1 MPLPAHPI
9 YPPTLGARLLED
21 GSCQFRVWASKAR
34 RIDLRLMTPDER
46 LLPMTPAEPGYF
58 ELRLEGIAPGTQY
71 LYRIDGEH
79 DRPDPASRH
88 QPHGVHRPSAVV
100 SPDFPWTDH
109 QWSGLPLHR
118 YITYELHVGTFTL
131 EGTFDAVVSHLDN
144 LKDLG
149 ITAIELMPVAQF
161 PGGRNWGYDGVHP
174 FAPQNTYGGP
184 DGLRRLVDACH
195 ARELAVVLDVV
206 YNHLGPEGN
215 YLGQFA
221 HYFTGRYRT
230 PWGEAINVDDR
241 HSDEVRRFFIE
252 NALAWI
258 EEYHV
263 DALRLDAVHAIC
275 DFRARPFLQE
285 LAESVRLQGER
296 LNRRVYTIAESSL
309 NDPRLIRP
317 VELGGAGIDGQWND
331 DLHHALRTAI
341 TGDCGGYYADFR
353 GVRDLCKAYEDGF
366 VMDGQSSAYRGRR
379 HGKSARDV
387 PPEKL
392 VVFAQNHDHIGN
404 RMLGERLGMLVSF
417 ERLKLAAAA
426 VLLSPYQPLLFM
438 GEEYAETA
446 PFQYF
451 VSHTDPGLIEGVRK
465 GRREEFAQFAWEGE
479 PPDPQAEETFTR
491 CRLNHRLKE
500 SGFHQ
505 VMWNFYRELIS
516 LRTGSPALAFANRE
530 RMDVKLIHDGH
541 AVLMLRRA
549 TGHDVAVV
557 LNFDEKHGLL
567 TIPLPSGT
575 WTKQLDSAD
584 PYWNGPGSPVPGR
597 IETAGEVTIP
607 MAGLSVL
614 VLFRVT
620 GKEA

>member
-1 MPLPAHPI
+1 MPKPAHPV
-9 YPPTLGARLLED
+9 YPPTLGARLLDD
-21 GSCQFRVWASKAR
+21 GSCHFRVWASKAQ
-34 RIDLRLMTPDER
+34 RIDLRLMTPSER

-88 QPHGVHRPSAVV
+88 QPLGVHRASAVV
-100 SPDFPWTDH
+100 DPRFPWTDGH
-109 QWSGLPLHR
+109 WSGLPLHR
-118 YITYELHVGTFTL
+118 YITYELHVGTFTP
-131 EGTFDAVVSHLDN
+131 EGTFDSVIPQLDN

-195 ARELAVVLDVV
+195 ARELAVILDVV
-206 YNHLGPEGN
+206 YNHVGPEGN

-221 HYFTGRYRT
+221 HYFTDRHRT

-241 HSDEVRRFFIE
+241 YSDEVRKFFIE

-258 EEYHV
+258 DEYHI
-263 DALRLDAVHAIC
+263 DALRLDAIHAIC

-285 LAESVRLQGER
+285 LADSVRLQGER
-296 LNRRVYTIAESSL
+296 LNRRVHTIAESSL

-317 VELGGAGIDGQWND
+317 VEMGGSGIDGQWND

-341 TGDCGGYYADFR
+341 TGDRGGYYADFR
-353 GVRDLCKAYEDGF
+353 GVRDLFKAYEDGF

-379 HGKSARDV
+379 HGRTAWDV
-387 PPEKL
+387 APEKL

-404 RMLGERLGMLVSF
+404 RMLGERLGALVSF

-451 VSHTDPGLIEGVRK
+451 VSHSDPGLIDGVRK
-465 GRREEFAQFAWEGE
+465 GRRAEFAEFEWEGE
-479 PPDPQAEETFTR
+479 PPDPQGEETFTR
-491 CRLNHRLKE
+491 CRLNHELKQG
-500 SGFHQ
+500 GFHR
-505 VMWNFYRELIS
+505 VLWDFYRELIS
-516 LRTGSPALAFANRE
+516 LRTGNPALAFADRE
-530 RMDVKLIHDGH
+530 RMDVRLIHNGH
-541 AVLMLRRA
+541 ALLMLRRA

-557 LNFDEKHGLL
+557 LNFDEEQSLL
-567 TIPLPSGT
+567 TVPLPPGA
-575 WTKQLDSAD
+575 WTKRLDSAE
-584 PYWNGPGSPVPGR
+584 PHWNGPGSPVPAR
-597 IETAGEVTIP
+597 IETPGEVAIP
-607 MAGLSVL
+607 IAGVSVL
-614 VLFRVT
+614 VLLRD
-620 GKEA
+620 G